1 MYDWK
6 RGSCCLKSSVVNFAL
21 QSISEVGQ
29 MGMASRHLGFEA
41 SVAYVIIYILISE
54 ERLYHV

>member
-1 MYDWK
+1 MDEWK
-6 RGSCCLKSSVVNFAL
+6 RGSCCLKPCVVNFAL

-41 SVAYVIIYILISE
+41 SVAYVIICILISD
-54 ERLYHV
+54 ERLY